1 MVSFI
6 YSFPRNRNHKESYIV
21 TLILVLL
28 GICGYLYYVLE
39 NISSPITYN
48 FDSQLYEFQSPQ
60 STAPMGILH
69 FLTFLWILFV
79 IVRKTIG
86 EEKEF
91 RNIEIGG
98 LFFRLS
104 SPNARMLRSFGAAIF
119 IHTCFSIIYVLYA
132 TKRIPF
138 SYFQIMLTSA
148 TSIQLFLYTVIYL
161 NNSPQPSS
169 FMVKIVGV
177 TLVTTLSILGIVSR
191 VMFQINETYFDKLKA
206 LEIETILREIEKPA
220 NTDLP
225 KDLIYVFSHS
235 SHSNLNGFSNFKL
248 HYSTISSLNQTKT
261 LFQSEAEEIGK
272 YLNQPGRRILTEKEE
287 WEEWED
293 YHGIEVS
300 SARISKRM
308 YRSLNSSAEEAILL
322 IRYIVRNEDKI
333 YEIGYSFSSYLET
346 VHSIV
351 LKMLSLILFTA
362 VIIFLLFPYL
372 FHAGLIHPLR
382 MLLNGVK
389 EVNEGHYDVS
399 VPIRAEDEI
408 GFLSR
413 SFNHMVSSIRS
424 AQEKLKE
431 FAEILEEK
439 VIERTNELRLSLD
452 KVQELKTKQDADYYL
467 TSLLIQ
473 PLSQN
478 RSNSDNVLVEFLTE
492 QKKKFQF
499 KRWSSEIGGDLC
511 VSSKI
516 TLKGKSYTVILN
528 GDAMGKSMQGAGGAL
543 VLGSVFKAILERSRY
558 LDVMNLF
565 PEQWLKNAFIE
576 LHNIF
581 KTFDATM
588 LASGFISLLDD
599 ESGLLYYINAAH
611 PLPVYYRSGTASFLP
626 HRFYYRKLGM
636 PINKEVDLFINTFP
650 LQPEDVLIIGSDG
663 RDDILIQDENDVIM
677 NENEDFFLNCVEKG
691 NGLLQNILDEIK
703 LAGEIVDD
711 VSLIRVEYKGS
722 FENAPFE
729 PEKTNE
735 IYSEARREFRQKNYD
750 NAISLLEKVVSENE
764 FHIRNQQILKLLTN
778 SYFQKK
784 DFRKAA
790 EMGLQYNNFY
800 PDDLEG
806 LLIVSESYKN
816 LNNLKRAREF
826 SERLRLRDPDH
837 KQNSEQL
844 HEIHQL
850 LGDLDQLE
858 SSNE

>member
-1 MVSFI
+1 
-6 YSFPRNRNHKESYIV
+6 
-21 TLILVLL
+21 
-28 GICGYLYYVLE
+28 
-39 NISSPITYN
+39 
-48 FDSQLYEFQSPQ
+48 
-60 STAPMGILH
+60 
-69 FLTFLWILFV
+69 
-79 IVRKTIG
+79 
-86 EEKEF
+86 
-91 RNIEIGG
+91 
-98 LFFRLS
+98 
-104 SPNARMLRSFGAAIF
+104 
-119 IHTCFSIIYVLYA
+119 
-132 TKRIPF
+132 
-138 SYFQIMLTSA
+138 
-148 TSIQLFLYTVIYL
+148 
-161 NNSPQPSS
+161 
-169 FMVKIVGV
+169 MVKIVGV
-177 TLVTTLSILGIVSR
+177 TLVTTLSILGVVSR
-191 VMFQINETYFDKLKA
+191 VLFQINETYFDKLRTM
-206 LEIETILREIEKPA
+206 EIETILREIDKPEIA
-220 NTDLP
+220 NRP
-225 KDLIYVFSHS
+225 EDLIYVFSHIS
-235 SHSNLNGFSNFKL
+235 SPGLNGFMNFKL
-248 HYSTISSLNQTKT
+248 QYSTISSLNQPKT
-261 LFQSEAEEIGK
+261 LFLSEADEISK
-272 YLNQPGRRILTEKEE
+272 YLNQPRRRNVIEAEE
-287 WEEWED
+287 WDD
-293 YHGIEVS
+293 YQGIEAASVQ
-300 SARISKRM
+300 ISKRM
-308 YRSLNSSAEEAILL
+308 YRSLNSSTKDAILL
-322 IRYIVRNEDKI
+322 IRYLVKKEGKI
-333 YEIGYSFSSYLET
+333 YEIGYSFSSYLKT

-351 LKMLSLILFTA
+351 LKMSALIFFTA

-372 FHAGLIHPLR
+372 FHAGLIQPLR

-389 EVNEGHYDVS
+389 EVNAGHYDVS

-452 KVQELKTKQDADYYL
+452 QVQELKTKQDADYYL

-478 RSNSDNVLVEFLTE
+478 RSNSDNVFVEFLTE

-576 LHNIF
+576 LHTIF

-588 LASGFISLLDD
+588 LASGFISLLDE

-636 PINKEVDLFINTFP
+636 PINKEVDLYINTFQ
-650 LQPEDVLIIGSDG
+650 LQPEDILIIGSDG
-663 RDDILIQDENDVIM
+663 RDDILIQDENDVTM

-691 NGLLQNILDEIK
+691 NGSLQNILDEIK

-711 VSLIRVEYKGS
+711 VSLIRVEYKGT
-722 FENAPFE
+722 FEDGTAERETVN
-729 PEKTNE
+729 K
-735 IYSEARREFRQKNYD
+735 IHSEARREFRQKNYD
-750 NAISLLEKVVSENE
+750 NSISILEKFISESD
-764 FHIRNQQILKLLTN
+764 FYIRDRQILKLLTD
-778 SYFQKK
+778 SYFHKK
-784 DFRKAA
+784 DFRKAV
-790 EMGLQYNNFY
+790 EIGLQYNDFY
-800 PDDLEG
+800 PEDIEG

-826 SERLRLRDPDH
+826 SERIRLRYPEH
-837 KQNSEQL
+837 EQNSVRL
-844 HEIHQL
+844 HEIDQL
-850 LGDLDQLE
+850 LGDSDQLE